1 MGLLKLVIVDDGGQ
15 QRAEERRRTV
25 KAGICTFYLPTA
37 TQRRT
42 AMPVYAQDHGKDR
55 IHVKR
60 QLRDGRITELAI

>member
-1 MGLLKLVIVDDGGQ
+1 MMVVNSVRKNDAVQLKQAFV
-15 QRAEERRRTV
+15 
-25 KAGICTFYLPTA
+25 TFYLPTA